1 MASPG
6 LFPPSPIRAAFH
18 LPVSPLHRLWVEEAG
33 NPQGIPVL
41 ILHGGPGGMI
51 HPGHRRL
58 IDPARFRIVSLDQ
71 RGAGRSEPLGELNG
85 NRLDDLAADVETL
98 RLHLGADR
106 WVLLGHSFGGAIAL
120 RYAQLWPQHCR
131 KLILVA
137 PVTGRA
143 GFETHDF
150 ILGETLAPQAW
161 LQLAKRLPGHSGAAM
176 ASACFA
182 AILAGGSLGDRVRE
196 AWYGLADALASNGP
210 VPQGLKPAS
219 PNLAQLRAA
228 GALSAQYWLN
238 QLFLPP
244 GGLHLAG
251 ATLAGVRGCIIHG
264 AKDGLIPSED
274 SAALCGVWPGSQLVV
289 VKDAGHDILQTAMI
303 VLLRTAFA
311 RI

>member
-1 MASPG
+1 MARPE
-6 LFPPSPIRAAFH
+6 LFPPTPIRAAYH

-58 IDPARFRIVSLDQ
+58 IDPDRFRIISFDQ
-71 RGAGRSEPLGELNG
+71 RGAGRSEPLGGLTD

-98 RLHLGADR
+98 RRHLGVDR

-137 PVTGRA
+137 PVTGRD

-150 ILGETLAPQAW
+150 LVGETLAPQAW
-161 LQLAKRLPGHSGAAM
+161 PRLAKRLPGHSGAAM

-182 AILAGGSLGDRVRE
+182 AILAGGSPGDRVRE
-196 AWYGLADALASNGP
+196 AWYGLADALARNGP
-210 VPQGLKPAS
+210 VPQGLKPPS

-228 GALSAQYWLN
+228 GALSAHYWRN

-244 GGLHLAG
+244 GGLCLAG
-251 ATLAGVRGCIIHG
+251 SALAEVRGCIFHG

-274 SAALCGVWPGSQLVV
+274 SAALCRVWPGSRLFVAE
-289 VKDAGHDILQTAMI
+289 DAGHDILQTALT